1 MAWAARAALCLVFLL
16 LPAALAR
23 AGISQASD
31 AFKKGDYA
39 RVLRECRDDATGGDP
54 SCANM
59 MGLLYAEGNGVPAD
73 QTAAVRWFRISAEAG
88 NGYGAFNLGLH
99 YEHGDGVAKDLALA
113 EKWFRFA
120 AKQGIPDAEL
130 GLAHFII
137 KYHDDWHG
145 ALEFLKPAAAQG
157 LAEAQF
163 VLAFAY
169 EAAKGTR
176 RNTRSALKWYE
187 AAADHGY
194 GAAQTRLA
202 DLYEHG
208 EIVERDYKEAYFW
221 YAVAARDPNN
231 AKRKTD
237 EDGMKRC
244 AAHLKKD
251 ELAEAQEAVK
261 NFQPETVAL
270 RPPRRAQRETAAS
283 NDGKPR
289 LHAIGSGFYV
299 SRQGHLLTNN
309 HVVAE
314 CREVHVTEGDGSTPA
329 KVVATDTERD
339 LALVQVPHAVGTAAV
354 FHGGAAAR
362 PGETVVAVGFPL
374 AGLLSSDPIVTAG
387 IINALS
393 GLRDN
398 RNEIQISAPLQP
410 GNSGGPIFDS
420 SGHIVGVAVAKL
432 AALAVARATGGI
444 IPENVNFA
452 IKGEVA
458 AEFLRSHGVTAAA
471 APAEKEL
478 STAAIATEAD
488 KMTVRVE
495 CWK

>member
-1 MAWAARAALCLVFLL
+1 MARVALCLLFWLMPVAF
-16 LPAALAR
+16 AQ

-31 AFKKGDYA
+31 AYKKGDYA
-39 RVLRECRDDATGGDP
+39 RVLRECRDAAAGGEP

-59 MGLLYAEGNGVPAD
+59 LGVLYAEGKGVAAD
-73 QTAAVRWFRISAEAG
+73 QAEAVRWFRISADAG

-99 YEHGDGVAKDLALA
+99 YEHGNGVAKDLATA
-113 EKWFRFA
+113 EKWFRVA
-120 AKQGIPDAEL
+120 ARQGIPDAEL
-130 GLAHFII
+130 GLAQFLI
-137 KYHDDWHG
+137 KYRDDWHG
-145 ALEFLKPAAAQG
+145 ALAFLKPASAQG

-169 EAAKGTR
+169 ETAKGTR
-176 RNTRSALKWYE
+176 RNARSAVKWYE

-194 GAAQTRLA
+194 GPAQTRLA

-208 EIVERDYKEAYFW
+208 KMVETDYKEAYFW
-221 YAVAARDPNN
+221 YAVAARDNN
-231 AKRKTD
+231 SGKKKTD

-244 AAHLKKD
+244 AAHLSKS
-251 ELAEAQEAVK
+251 ELADAQETVK
-261 NFQPETVAL
+261 NFQPGTVAL
-270 RPPRRAQRETAAS
+270 RPPRRSRREAAAS
-283 NDGKPR
+283 SDGKPR
-289 LHAIGSGFYV
+289 IFAIGSGFYV

-314 CREVHVTEGDGSTPA
+314 CSEVHVTEGDGSTPA
-329 KVVATDTERD
+329 KVLATDKERD
-339 LALVQVPHAVGTAAV
+339 LALVQVPHGVVAAAV
-354 FHGGAAAR
+354 FHGGAVAR

-398 RNEIQISAPLQP
+398 RNELQISAPLQP

-420 SGHIVGVAVAKL
+420 SGHIVGIAVAKL

-452 IKGEVA
+452 IKADVA
-458 AEFLRSHGVTAAA
+458 ADFLRSHGVTVAS

-478 STAAIATEAD
+478 STAAIAAQAD